1 MFIHCFNNL
10 QISDD
15 SILSAVSTLQSVR
28 RVCPRMIV
36 KEHATLNTNSDN
48 SDFESDFESGVG
60 DELVEGHRADES
72 DDNMDP
78 K

>member
-1 MFIHCFNNL
+1 
-10 QISDD
+10 
-15 SILSAVSTLQSVR
+15 
-28 RVCPRMIV
+28 MIV

-60 DELVEGHRADES
+60 DKIEGRRADES
-72 DDNMDP
+72 DDSMDP